1 MAAHLEDVPLDDGPP
16 GVLQSLLPMLEARLV
31 LLVLAPAQLDLP
43 DGISTTDQIV
53 VANLNE
59 ETLMI
64 SGRKDGVNITVMSRV
79 TLFISISSMMKTKDS
94 FQ

>member
-1 MAAHLEDVPLDDGPP
+1 MPLDYWSPR
-16 GVLQSLLPMLEARLV
+16 VLQSLLPVLEARLV
-31 LLVLAPAQLDLP
+31 LLVLTPAKFYLS
-43 DGISTTDQIV
+43 DGISATDQIV

-79 TLFISISSMMKTKDS
+79 TLFMSISSMINTNDS